1 MKKSI
6 SLLGCLILL
15 SNAAFAGNIP
25 GAVTVT
31 LADAYYHF
39 DEKRHMDN
47 SAMPNLAVAYNF
59 TPQWA
64 FEVMGG
70 VLNSD
75 LKPSH
80 GDHGVH
86 GSLYMVDAIYR
97 FTPYG
102 HLEPYLT
109 AGIGFLTLV
118 PNGDDTEHAG
128 AVNAGIGTQLFFGPT
143 VAMRAEVR
151 DIYDT
156 TGDTRNDYMINFGV
170 SFLFGGKTESYKQ

>member
-1 MKKSI
+1 MKKSA

-15 SNAAFAGNIP
+15 GNAAFAGNVP

-59 TPQWA
+59 NPHWA
-64 FEVMGG
+64 FEVLGG
-70 VLNSD
+70 ILNSD
-75 LKPSH
+75 LKPSR
-80 GDHGVH
+80 GGHGVH
-86 GSLYMVDAIYR
+86 GTLYMVDGIYR

-109 AGIGFLTLV
+109 AGIGVLSLD
-118 PNGDDTEHAG
+118 PNEEDTKHPG
-128 AVNAGIGTQLFFGPT
+128 NVNVGIGTQLFFWSNSCY
-143 VAMRAEVR
+143 AC
-151 DIYDT
+151 
-156 TGDTRNDYMINFGV
+156 
-170 SFLFGGKTESYKQ
+170 